1 MYSSESLMS
10 SLGSQVAQLLD
21 IPVGVEQA
29 EVDHAHVAAQALDL
43 LQIPQGKGVVVP
55 VGKQDAVGFARLQDI
70 VGVVVG
76 DVVAR
81 AILLVVELHAVPAGS
96 ARAIVAIAVTTGV
109 DDTRVLTHSTTATHP
124 RPIHS
129 A

>member
-10 SLGSQVAQLLD
+10 SLYSAVAQLLD
-21 IPVGVEQA
+21 IPVGVQQA

-43 LQIPQGKGVVVP
+43 LQIPQREGVVVP
-55 VGKQDAVGFARLQDI
+55 VGKQDAVGVARLQDI

-81 AILLVVELHAVPAGS
+81 AILLVVELVRRPAGGQDQPQAMS
-96 ARAIVAIAVTTGV
+96 RHDGG
-109 DDTRVLTHSTTATHP
+109 R
-124 RPIHS
+124 
-129 A
+129 